1 MHVFG
6 RQQVPEQPQPT
17 NSTIEGGALTF
28 ENVRKVFGDHEAL
41 RSFSLEVYAG
51 EFLSLLGP
59 SGCGKTT
66 LLRMIAGFEDPTE
79 GRILLD
85 GKDLTV
91 LPPHRRPVN
100 TVFQSYALFP
110 HMSVAD
116 NVAYGL
122 KRGKLKLSRAE
133 ITRRVTEALEMV
145 RMDTHA
151 RRRPQELSGGQQQR
165 VALARALVNRP
176 RVLLLDEPMS
186 ALDRKLRED
195 MQLELIRLHTDLG
208 LTFIFVTHDQEE
220 ALAMSNRIV
229 VLNNGV
235 VQQVGESE
243 EIYSRPANTFVAG
256 FIGKQNFV
264 PAVVERIGD
273 RASARPTVLRAARE
287 FVEVHTDFPLTV
299 GQDVLATIRPE
310 LMRVRPGSC
319 PDMSTNEIT
328 GVVVG
333 ESFLGDVVQYLVRLH
348 DGHEVIARVSTVEAP
363 EVSEGDIVTV
373 SWSERAAQVFPKDE
387 HTPHILSSHLG
398 TPLSDTTDE
407 VQA

>member
-6 RQQVPEQPQPT
+6 RQQVVEQPQQTSP
-17 NSTIEGGALTF
+17 TIEGGALTF
-28 ENVRKVFGDHEAL
+28 KNVRKVFAEHEAL
-41 RSFSLEVYAG
+41 RSFNLEVHAG

-66 LLRMIAGFEDPTE
+66 LLRMIAGFEEPTE
-79 GRILLD
+79 GQILLD
-85 GKDLTV
+85 GKDLTA
-91 LPPHRRPVN
+91 LPAHRRPVN

-122 KRGKLKLSRAE
+122 KRGKVKLHRSE
-133 ITRRVTEALEMV
+133 ITRRVSEALEMV
-145 RMDTHA
+145 RMGTHA

-264 PAVVERIGD
+264 PAVVETLGD
-273 RASARPTVLRAARE
+273 PATGQPTVLRAARE
-287 FVEVHTDFPLTV
+287 FVEVHSTQPVHSTWPVHNTRPFQV
-299 GQDVLATIRPE
+299 GQEVLATIRPE

-348 DGHEVIARVSTVEAP
+348 DDHEVIARVSTVEAP
-363 EVSEGDIVTV
+363 EVSEGDTVTV
-373 SWSERAAQVFPKDE
+373 SWSQRAAQVFPKE
-387 HTPHILSSHLG
+387 AQP
-398 TPLSDTTDE
+398 
-407 VQA
+407 

>member
-6 RQQVPEQPQPT
+6 RQQVVEQPQQTSP
-17 NSTIEGGALTF
+17 TIEGGALTF
-28 ENVRKVFGDHEAL
+28 KNVRKVFAEHEAL
-41 RSFSLEVYAG
+41 RSFNLEVHAG

-66 LLRMIAGFEDPTE
+66 LLRMIAGFEEPTE
-79 GRILLD
+79 GQILLD
-85 GKDLTV
+85 GKDLTA
-91 LPPHRRPVN
+91 LPAHRRPVN

-122 KRGKLKLSRAE
+122 KRGKVKLHRSE
-133 ITRRVTEALEMV
+133 ITRRVSEALEMV

-264 PAVVERIGD
+264 PAVVETLGD
-273 RASARPTVLRAARE
+273 PATGQPTVLRAARE
-287 FVEVHTDFPLTV
+287 FVEVHSTQPVHSTRSLQV
-299 GQDVLATIRPE
+299 GQEVLATIRPE

-363 EVSEGDIVTV
+363 EVSEGDTVTV
-373 SWSERAAQVFPKDE
+373 SWSQRAAQVFPKE
-387 HTPHILSSHLG
+387 AQP
-398 TPLSDTTDE
+398 
-407 VQA
+407 

>member
-6 RQQVPEQPQPT
+6 RQQVVEQPQQTSP
-17 NSTIEGGALTF
+17 TIEGGALTF
-28 ENVRKVFGDHEAL
+28 KNVRKVFAEHEAL
-41 RSFSLEVYAG
+41 RSFNLEVHAG

-66 LLRMIAGFEDPTE
+66 LLRMIAGFEEPTE
-79 GRILLD
+79 GQILLD
-85 GKDLTV
+85 GKDLTA
-91 LPPHRRPVN
+91 LPAHRRPVN

-122 KRGKLKLSRAE
+122 KRGKVKLHRSE
-133 ITRRVTEALEMV
+133 ITRRVSEALEMV

-264 PAVVERIGD
+264 PAVVETLGD
-273 RASARPTVLRAARE
+273 PATGQPTVLRAARE
-287 FVEVHTDFPLTV
+287 FVEVHSTQPVHSTRPFQV
-299 GQDVLATIRPE
+299 GQEVLATIRPE

-363 EVSEGDIVTV
+363 EVSEGDTVTV
-373 SWSERAAQVFPKDE
+373 SWSQLAAQVFPKE
-387 HTPHILSSHLG
+387 AQP
-398 TPLSDTTDE
+398 
-407 VQA
+407 

>member
-6 RQQVPEQPQPT
+6 RQQVVEQPQQTSP
-17 NSTIEGGALTF
+17 TIEGGALTF
-28 ENVRKVFGDHEAL
+28 KNVRKVFAEHEAL
-41 RSFSLEVYAG
+41 RSFNLEVHAG

-66 LLRMIAGFEDPTE
+66 LLRMIAGFEEPTE
-79 GRILLD
+79 GQILLD
-85 GKDLTV
+85 GKDLTA
-91 LPPHRRPVN
+91 LPAHRRPVN

-122 KRGKLKLSRAE
+122 KRGKVKLHRSE
-133 ITRRVTEALEMV
+133 ITRRVSEALEMV

-264 PAVVERIGD
+264 PAVVETLGD
-273 RASARPTVLRAARE
+273 PATGQPTVLRAARE
-287 FVEVHTDFPLTV
+287 FVEVHSTWPVHSTRTFQV
-299 GQDVLATIRPE
+299 GQEVLATIRPE

-363 EVSEGDIVTV
+363 EVSEGDTVTV
-373 SWSERAAQVFPKDE
+373 SWSQRAAQVFPK
-387 HTPHILSSHLG
+387 
-398 TPLSDTTDE
+398 
-407 VQA
+407 QAQP

>member
-6 RQQVPEQPQPT
+6 RQQVVEQPQQTSP
-17 NSTIEGGALTF
+17 TIEGGALTF
-28 ENVRKVFGDHEAL
+28 KNVRKVFAEHEAL
-41 RSFSLEVYAG
+41 RSFNLEVHAG

-66 LLRMIAGFEDPTE
+66 LLRMIAGFEEPTE
-79 GRILLD
+79 GQILLD
-85 GKDLTV
+85 GKDLTA
-91 LPPHRRPVN
+91 LPAHRRPVN

-122 KRGKLKLSRAE
+122 KRGKVKLHRSE
-133 ITRRVTEALEMV
+133 ITRRVSEALEMV

-264 PAVVERIGD
+264 PAVVETLGD
-273 RASARPTVLRAARE
+273 PATGQPTVLRAARE
-287 FVEVHTDFPLTV
+287 FVEVHSTQPVHSTWPVHSTRSFQV
-299 GQDVLATIRPE
+299 GQEVLATIRPE

-363 EVSEGDIVTV
+363 EVSEGDTVTV
-373 SWSERAAQVFPKDE
+373 SWSQRAAQVFPKE
-387 HTPHILSSHLG
+387 AQP
-398 TPLSDTTDE
+398 
-407 VQA
+407 

>member
-6 RQQVPEQPQPT
+6 RQQVVEQPQQTSP
-17 NSTIEGGALTF
+17 TIEGGALTF
-28 ENVRKVFGDHEAL
+28 KNVRKVFAEHEAL
-41 RSFSLEVYAG
+41 RSFNLEVHAG

-66 LLRMIAGFEDPTE
+66 LLRMIAGFEEPTE
-79 GRILLD
+79 GQILLD
-85 GKDLTV
+85 GKDLTA
-91 LPPHRRPVN
+91 LPAHRRPVN

-122 KRGKLKLSRAE
+122 KRGKVKLHRSE
-133 ITRRVTEALEMV
+133 ITRRVSEALEMV

-264 PAVVERIGD
+264 PAVVETLGD
-273 RASARPTVLRAARE
+273 PATGQPTVLRAARE
-287 FVEVHTDFPLTV
+287 FVEVHSTQPVHSIWPVHSTRSFQV
-299 GQDVLATIRPE
+299 GQEVLATIRPE

-363 EVSEGDIVTV
+363 EVSEGDTVTV
-373 SWSERAAQVFPKDE
+373 SWSQRAAQVFPKE
-387 HTPHILSSHLG
+387 AQP
-398 TPLSDTTDE
+398 
-407 VQA
+407 

>member
-6 RQQVPEQPQPT
+6 RQQVVEQPQQTSP
-17 NSTIEGGALTF
+17 TIEGGALTF
-28 ENVRKVFGDHEAL
+28 KNVRKVFAEHEAL
-41 RSFSLEVYAG
+41 RSFNLEVHAG

-66 LLRMIAGFEDPTE
+66 LLRMIAGFEEPTE
-79 GRILLD
+79 GQILLD
-85 GKDLTV
+85 GKDLTA
-91 LPPHRRPVN
+91 LPAHRRPVN

-122 KRGKLKLSRAE
+122 KRGKVKLHRSE
-133 ITRRVTEALEMV
+133 ITRRVSEALEMV

-264 PAVVERIGD
+264 PAVVETLGD
-273 RASARPTVLRAARE
+273 PATGQPTVLRAARE
-287 FVEVHTDFPLTV
+287 FVEVHSTQPVHSTWPVHSTRSLQV
-299 GQDVLATIRPE
+299 GEEVLATIRPE

-363 EVSEGDIVTV
+363 EVSEGDTVTV
-373 SWSERAAQVFPKDE
+373 SWSQRAAQVFPKE
-387 HTPHILSSHLG
+387 AQP
-398 TPLSDTTDE
+398 
-407 VQA
+407 

>member
-6 RQQVPEQPQPT
+6 RQQVVEQPQQTSP
-17 NSTIEGGALTF
+17 TIEGGALTF
-28 ENVRKVFGDHEAL
+28 KNVRKVFAEHEAL
-41 RSFSLEVYAG
+41 RSFNLEVHAG

-66 LLRMIAGFEDPTE
+66 LLRMIAGFEEPTE
-79 GRILLD
+79 GQILLD
-85 GKDLTV
+85 GKDLTA
-91 LPPHRRPVN
+91 LPAHRRPVN

-122 KRGKLKLSRAE
+122 KRGKVKLHRSE
-133 ITRRVTEALEMV
+133 ITRRVSEALEMV

-264 PAVVERIGD
+264 PAVVETLGD
-273 RASARPTVLRAARE
+273 PATGQPTVLRAARE
-287 FVEVHTDFPLTV
+287 FVEVHSTWPVHSTRSLQV
-299 GQDVLATIRPE
+299 GQEVLATIRPE

-363 EVSEGDIVTV
+363 EVSEGDTVTV
-373 SWSERAAQVFPKDE
+373 SWSQRAAQVFPKE
-387 HTPHILSSHLG
+387 AQP
-398 TPLSDTTDE
+398 
-407 VQA
+407 

>member
-6 RQQVPEQPQPT
+6 RQQVVDQPQQTSP
-17 NSTIEGGALTF
+17 TIEGGALTF
-28 ENVRKVFGDHEAL
+28 KNVRKVFAEHEAL
-41 RSFSLEVYAG
+41 RSFNLEVHAG

-66 LLRMIAGFEDPTE
+66 LLRMIAGFEEPTE
-79 GRILLD
+79 GQILLD
-85 GKDLTV
+85 GKDLTA
-91 LPPHRRPVN
+91 LPAHRRPVN

-122 KRGKLKLSRAE
+122 KRGKVKLHRSE
-133 ITRRVTEALEMV
+133 ITRRVSEALEMV

-264 PAVVERIGD
+264 PAVVETLGD
-273 RASARPTVLRAARE
+273 PATGQPTVLRAARE
-287 FVEVHTDFPLTV
+287 FVEVHSTQPVHSTRSFQV
-299 GQDVLATIRPE
+299 GQEVLATIRPE

-363 EVSEGDIVTV
+363 KVSEGDIVTV
-373 SWSERAAQVFPKDE
+373 SWSQRAAQVFPKE
-387 HTPHILSSHLG
+387 AQP
-398 TPLSDTTDE
+398 
-407 VQA
+407 

>member
-6 RQQVPEQPQPT
+6 RQQVVEQPQQTSP
-17 NSTIEGGALTF
+17 TIEGGALTF
-28 ENVRKVFGDHEAL
+28 KNVRKVFAEHEAL
-41 RSFSLEVYAG
+41 RSFNLEVHAG

-66 LLRMIAGFEDPTE
+66 LLRMIAGFEEPTE
-79 GRILLD
+79 GQILLD
-85 GKDLTV
+85 GKDLTA
-91 LPPHRRPVN
+91 LPAHRRPVN

-122 KRGKLKLSRAE
+122 KRGKVKLHRSE
-133 ITRRVTEALEMV
+133 ITRRVSEALEMV

-264 PAVVERIGD
+264 PAVVETLGD
-273 RASARPTVLRAARE
+273 PATGQPTVLRAARE
-287 FVEVHTDFPLTV
+287 FVEVHSTWPVHSTRSFQV
-299 GQDVLATIRPE
+299 GQEVLATIRPE

-348 DGHEVIARVSTVEAP
+348 DGHEVIVRVSTVEAP
-363 EVSEGDIVTV
+363 EVSEGDTVTV
-373 SWSERAAQVFPKDE
+373 SWSQRAAQVFPKE
-387 HTPHILSSHLG
+387 AQP
-398 TPLSDTTDE
+398 
-407 VQA
+407 

>member
-6 RQQVPEQPQPT
+6 RQQVVEQPQQTSP
-17 NSTIEGGALTF
+17 TIEGGALTF
-28 ENVRKVFGDHEAL
+28 KNVRKVFAEHEAL
-41 RSFSLEVYAG
+41 RSFNLEVHAG

-66 LLRMIAGFEDPTE
+66 LLRMIAGFEEPTE
-79 GRILLD
+79 GQILLD
-85 GKDLTV
+85 GKDLTA
-91 LPPHRRPVN
+91 LPAHRRPVN

-122 KRGKLKLSRAE
+122 KRGKVKLHRSE
-133 ITRRVTEALEMV
+133 ITRRVSEALEMV

-264 PAVVERIGD
+264 PAVVETLGD
-273 RASARPTVLRAARE
+273 PATGQPTVLRAARE
-287 FVEVHTDFPLTV
+287 FVEVHSTQPAHSTWPVHSTRPLHV
-299 GQDVLATIRPE
+299 GQEVLATIRPE

-348 DGHEVIARVSTVEAP
+348 DGHEIIARVSTVEAP
-363 EVSEGDIVTV
+363 EVSEGDTVTV
-373 SWSERAAQVFPKDE
+373 SWSQRAAQVFPKE
-387 HTPHILSSHLG
+387 AQP
-398 TPLSDTTDE
+398 
-407 VQA
+407 